1 MLWRHLS
8 DSRGGSVPGG
18 GHVPRAL
25 VVHPVTNSRLR
36 QECDRC
42 SSKSIF
48 VRCAVD
54 YTTTTT
60 WSVGV
65 NDLSTRMT
73 GRQPALTVRHV
84 RTMESS
90 NSGPPAFIPGIV
102 FSRGGGDFAPPK
114 NLQRPKRLPNCAL
127 TLYGHDNE
135 LQIYHRI
142 FLLTDNKHRKL
153 LSLDSQKG
161 ANLCLKCTRIR
172 LAAGLCPDPLGEL
185 IPRPLRRNGG
195 LLLRGWREGRLLLEG
210 TEERERKL
218 KRREFLPTDE

>member
-1 MLWRHLS
+1 MFPGRLSYNREGAVSWGRCLKGHLS
-8 DSRGGSVPGG
+8 YIRGWQCPGG
-18 GHVPRAL
+18 DVPRAL

-73 GRQPALTVRHV
+73 GRQPARTVRHV

-102 FSRGGGDFAPPK
+102 FFASGGGISP
-114 NLQRPKRLPNCAL
+114 LQRTCSP
-127 TLYGHDNE
+127 
-135 LQIYHRI
+135 
-142 FLLTDNKHRKL
+142 
-153 LSLDSQKG
+153 QKG
-161 ANLCLKCTRIR
+161 CQIVL
-172 LAAGLCPDPLGEL
+172 
-185 IPRPLRRNGG
+185 
-195 LLLRGWREGRLLLEG
+195 
-210 TEERERKL
+210 
-218 KRREFLPTDE
+218 